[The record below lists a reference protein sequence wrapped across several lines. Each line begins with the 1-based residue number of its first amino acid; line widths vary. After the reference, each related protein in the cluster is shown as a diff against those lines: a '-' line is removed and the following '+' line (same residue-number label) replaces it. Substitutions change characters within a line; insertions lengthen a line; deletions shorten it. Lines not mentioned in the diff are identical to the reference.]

1 MESVW
6 LFFRV
11 CECEFVPF
19 KEISFDSK
27 FLRLEIIFLFL
38 YICEFKFVS
47 FSLFHV
53 CSWWG
58 LEMESTRLL
67 FPFSPMDFLRG
78 TMKFPFLYFRTFED
92 NVWNGNALYLIR
104 CLDAGLR
111 IEWKEDRAGIKVTAT
126 LIPSCK
132 TTGLTN
138 TNCIRDIS
146 TFYYTSYNILLK
158 NWIKIRQGR
167 LKKIFIEELQIVNR
181 YSKMFEINSTPNL
194 RIKKEKRKESITIL
208 RVMSSFS

>member
-1 MESVW
+1 MRFGNGKYSVIIS
-6 LFFRV
+6 LFPDGFLTRDD
-11 CECEFVPF
+11 
-19 KEISFDSK
+19 EIS
-27 FLRLEIIFLFL
+27 
-38 YICEFKFVS
+38 V
-47 FSLFHV
+47 SLFSYV
-53 CSWWG
+53 WG
-58 LEMESTRLL
+58 R
-67 FPFSPMDFLRG
+67 
-78 TMKFPFLYFRTFED
+78 

-158 NWIKIRQGR
+158 NWIKIMQGR

-181 YSKMFEINSTPNL
+181 YPKMFEINSTPNL